1 MLTLLKILFFNYIAV
16 QAFPVFSFDGFLDHS
31 ESPSFASFVGDVKLP
46 NNFIVCSSS
55 KEATFNE
62 DGLYTI
68 IGKESKAWLTLIIM
82 PFWGKVWVT
91 VYWDGAFYWYTGGDL
106 ENPKLDH
113 WYHIC
118 LKVDLSKTD
127 IEFAL
132 NGVVLGNAN
141 GKNITNIPSK
151 LKMTIGVG
159 QDNKQFHGW
168 VSSKYSDLQRGRHKR
183 NI

>member
-1 MLTLLKILFFNYIAV
+1 MLNLLKILFFNGIV
-16 QAFPVFSFDGFLDHS
+16 VRAFPVFTFDGVFDHS
-31 ESPSFASFVGDVKLP
+31 ETPSFASFIGDVKLP
-46 NNFIVCSSS
+46 NKFIVCSSS
-55 KEATFNE
+55 KEATFNKN
-62 DGLYTI
+62 GLYTI
-68 IGKESKAWLTLIIM
+68 LGEESKAWLTLIIW
-82 PFWGKVWVT
+82 PFWGKVWAT

-106 ENPKLDH
+106 DNPKLDH

-118 LKVDLSKTD
+118 LKVDLSKTE

-132 NGVVLGNAN
+132 NGVMLGNAN

-151 LKMTIGVG
+151 LKMNIGVG